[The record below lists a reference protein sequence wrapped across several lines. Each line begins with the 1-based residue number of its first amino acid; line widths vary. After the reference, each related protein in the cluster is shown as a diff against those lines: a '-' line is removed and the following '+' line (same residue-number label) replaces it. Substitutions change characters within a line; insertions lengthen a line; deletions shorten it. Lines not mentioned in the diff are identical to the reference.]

1 MKLRF
6 LTLFFLVM
14 FLFTP
19 SKIFAKQISITC
31 SLFPVYDFTREIVK
45 DNAEVKLI
53 LRPGVEPH
61 EFEPSPMDIKALN
74 DSDVFIF
81 TGKNMEGWAEKISSS
96 LTFTK
101 IIDASKNIELINNDP
116 HIWLDL
122 NRAEIMVENILEGIC
137 EADNERAEIYKL
149 NARNFLLKLSGLDE
163 KFMGL
168 KKNKSLVFAGEF
180 SCNYFM
186 KRYGFEYVSAYDG
199 ENEPSVKRMAEILKY
214 IRENNVRYIFSDAG
228 EILPVTKS
236 ISEQTQTEILI
247 FNSLHKVTDKKT
259 FLQNMKDNYENIKI
273 AVDD

>member
-1 MKLRF
+1 
-6 LTLFFLVM
+6 M

>member
-247 FNSLHKVTDKKT
+247 FNSLHKGTDKKT

>member
-6 LTLFFLVM
+6 LTLIFLVT

-45 DNAEVKLI
+45 DNAKVKLI
-53 LRPGVEPH
+53 LPKGVEPH

-74 DSDVFIF
+74 DSDIFIF
-81 TGKNMEGWAEKISSS
+81 TGKNMEGWAEKISGS

-137 EADNERAEIYKL
+137 EADNEHSEIYKL
-149 NARNFLLKLSGLDE
+149 NARNFLLKLSELDE

-168 KKNKSLVFAGEF
+168 NKNKSLVFAGEF
-180 SCNYFM
+180 ACNYFM

-236 ISEQTQTEILI
+236 ISEQTQTKILI

-259 FLQNMKDNYENIKI
+259 FLQIMKDNYENIKI